1 MVAHQQYK
9 AINMG
14 ERKNKYQSNADCS
27 LLGVAVTLFEKFH
40 TDFLSEHSGIKAS
53 TLRCWKTRGTVSP
66 FVATELCKI
75 EQVKA
80 AGFTREKL
88 RPDILVWYD
97 EVAA

>member
-1 MVAHQQYK
+1 M
-9 AINMG
+9 M
-14 ERKNKYQSNADCS
+14 RKNKYQSVKRTQNKSAKFR
-27 LLGVAVTLFEKFH
+27 VARLFEDFH
-40 TDFLSEHSGIKAS
+40 TDMLSEESGIGAS

-80 AGFTREKL
+80 AGYTREKL

-97 EVAA
+97 EVQA

>member
-1 MVAHQQYK
+1 MFAHTQHK
-9 AINMG
+9 ALAM
-14 ERKNKYQSNADCS
+14 RKNKYQLADKNK
-27 LLGVAVTLFEKFH
+27 GKHTPANLFDKFH
-40 TDFLSEHSGIKAS
+40 TDFLSEKSGIKAS

-80 AGFTREKL
+80 AGYTREKL

-97 EVAA
+97 EVNA